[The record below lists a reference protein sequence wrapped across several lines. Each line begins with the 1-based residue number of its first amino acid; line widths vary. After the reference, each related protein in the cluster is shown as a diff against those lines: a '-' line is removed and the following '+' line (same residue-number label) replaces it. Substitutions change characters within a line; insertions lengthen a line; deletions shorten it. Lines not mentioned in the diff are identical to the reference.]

1 MTTATPDTMT
11 EIPDMMIEKTPISF
25 RHEMKHQ
32 ITLHED
38 RILSGRLDRLFSHD
52 SHAGTGGCYQVTS
65 LYFDTPDDKALRQ
78 KVSGVS
84 RREKFRIRYYG
95 EDLSFIRLEKKI
107 KEGGLCAKR
116 STRLTAEQVELLLGG
131 RIRFLTDSGDPLMIE
146 LYSKMK
152 GELLRPV
159 TVVNYE
165 REAFVYSPGNVRVTL
180 DRKLRTGMS
189 PNVFFSPRT
198 TLIPVGGDHI
208 LEVKYDAFLPEL
220 VRLAVHMPDRKTG
233 TYSKYAVCRKY
244 D

>member
-152 GELLRPV
+152 GGIIETCDCREL
-159 TVVNYE
+159 
-165 REAFVYSPGNVRVTL
+165 
-180 DRKLRTGMS
+180 
-189 PNVFFSPRT
+189 
-198 TLIPVGGDHI
+198 
-208 LEVKYDAFLPEL
+208 
-220 VRLAVHMPDRKTG
+220 
-233 TYSKYAVCRKY
+233 
-244 D
+244 